1 MQDTPSEVSPRALI
15 AAFALLAVA
24 IIGGIVLLLSTRP
37 TPVEIIILSPQPTAT
52 PQPTS
57 TSAPITV
64 YVTGAV
70 AAPEQMVMLP
80 YDSRVQDAINAAGGA
95 TDSAD
100 LTRVNLAA
108 LLRDGDQVHVPEQNA
123 EPVALATPSDTRV
136 RVNSATL
143 EELMALPDI
152 GQTTAQAILD
162 YREANGAFTS
172 MADLDAVT
180 GIGPRTLEQLEGLV
194 SFE

>member
-57 TSAPITV
+57 TPAPITV

-108 LLRDGDQVHVPEQNA
+108 LLRDGDQVHVPEQNT

-162 YREANGAFTS
+162 YREANGPFTS